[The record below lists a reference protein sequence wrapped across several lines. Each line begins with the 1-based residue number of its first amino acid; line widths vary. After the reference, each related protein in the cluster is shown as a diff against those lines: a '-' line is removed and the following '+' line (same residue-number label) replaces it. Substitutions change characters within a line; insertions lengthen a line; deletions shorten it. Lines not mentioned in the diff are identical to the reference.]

1 MLEKLVLG
9 IDFKEE
15 DQQLY
20 EKNKQSWDNINN
32 KVKRVSM
39 ELMRHKP

>member
-1 MLEKLVLG
+1 MLEKLILG

-15 DQQLY
+15 DKQLY
-20 EKNKQSWDNINN
+20 ENNKKQIDNINN